1 MITSLLL
8 LIIVIPS
15 IILILNF
22 MEVPIE
28 VYLVYVLWLA
38 AVIIFLG
45 SLKDKIK
52 TIFSPIT

>member
-1 MITSLLL
+1 MITTLLL

-15 IILILNF
+15 VILILTF
-22 MEVPIE
+22 MDVPIE

-45 SLKDKIK
+45 SLKDGIK

>member
-28 VYLVYVLWLA
+28 VYLVYVLWIA
-38 AVIIFLG
+38 AVIILLG
-45 SLKDKIK
+45 SLKDKVI
-52 TIFSPIT
+52 TIFSPIA

>member
-1 MITSLLL
+1 MITTLLL

-15 IILILNF
+15 VLLILKF
-22 MEVPIE
+22 MDVPIE

>member
-1 MITSLLL
+1 MITTLLL

-15 IILILNF
+15 VILILKF
-22 MEVPIE
+22 MDVPIE
-28 VYLVYVLWLA
+28 VYLVYVLWIA

-45 SLKDKIK
+45 SLKGKVN

>member
-1 MITSLLL
+1 MITTLLL

-15 IILILNF
+15 VILILKF
-22 MEVPIE
+22 MDVPIE

>member
-1 MITSLLL
+1 MITTLLL

-15 IILILNF
+15 VILILTF
-22 MEVPIE
+22 MDVPIE